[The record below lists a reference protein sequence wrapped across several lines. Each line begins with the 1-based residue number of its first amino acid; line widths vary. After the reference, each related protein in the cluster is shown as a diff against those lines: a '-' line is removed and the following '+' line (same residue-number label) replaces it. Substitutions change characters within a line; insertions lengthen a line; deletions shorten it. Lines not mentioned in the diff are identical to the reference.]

1 MNPQEYLKAIVSALI
16 AGLGVLA
23 SGLEDGLTAQE
34 IVAAVI
40 ALLVAFGATFAIP
53 NKSPTEQEKAQ

>member
-23 SGLEDGLTAQE
+23 TGLNEGLTAQE
-34 IVAAVI
+34 LVYAAI
-40 ALLVAFGATFAIP
+40 ALLAAFGATFAIP